1 MTDES
6 PAAMLIFERRFLS
19 SEALEFEAYCPVIG
33 LGGCISTEKCLNLA
47 IDVCRNAF
55 HATFWKKVI
64 YSNMDWF
71 DLSLITLCKGT
82 VPRGQKGFEFDGKVC
97 LFLILQM
104 FENTK
109 PTRQYMTQM
118 RFTTL

>member
-6 PAAMLIFERRFLS
+6 PAATLIFERRFLS

-47 IDVCRNAF
+47 IEVCRNAF
-55 HATFWKKVI
+55 CATFWKKVI
-64 YSNMDWF
+64 CSNMDWF

-82 VPRGQKGFEFDGKVC
+82 VPRGRKGFEFDCRLLNPLCRREISIIGCITSESIFV
-97 LFLILQM
+97 
-104 FENTK
+104 
-109 PTRQYMTQM
+109 
-118 RFTTL
+118 